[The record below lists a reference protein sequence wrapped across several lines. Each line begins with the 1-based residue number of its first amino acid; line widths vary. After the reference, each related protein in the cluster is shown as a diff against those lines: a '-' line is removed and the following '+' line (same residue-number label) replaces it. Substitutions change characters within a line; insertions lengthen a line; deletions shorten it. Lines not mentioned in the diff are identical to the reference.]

1 MFLLRFSSSCIS
13 FLKPATFSYS
23 WKIAELALNNN
34 HSLTCFSAKHA
45 ALRKKGRDCWLGI
58 RTMYPRRVTSV
69 PRNYCFSE
77 LVLRVLRGKATNTNF
92 NVFGLTR
99 PGLEP
104 IIYSTR
110 GEHVQI
116 EIGCQIFKYLY
127 LWKITQLFLPL
138 NCVRACIFLFIFWKK
153 IHTNYL
159 HGAGEICI
167 CARTCFYIVCCI
179 WLTFLF

>member
-1 MFLLRFSSSCIS
+1 MLSG
-13 FLKPATFSYS
+13 
-23 WKIAELALNNN
+23 E
-34 HSLTCFSAKHA
+34 
-45 ALRKKGRDCWLGI
+45 
-58 RTMYPRRVTSV
+58 
-69 PRNYCFSE
+69 
-77 LVLRVLRGKATNTNF
+77 ATNTNF

-138 NCVRACIFLFIFWKK
+138 NCVRACIFLANNVSSCFAYAKIEKLIKYNILYKNRCRHRYISHLPHANSLYEFFFRKYHATEISKGDIFINMHLYSSSTMCRQNMVNLDCLAMEK
-153 IHTNYL
+153 L
-159 HGAGEICI
+159 S
-167 CARTCFYIVCCI
+167 
-179 WLTFLF
+179 